1 MKFAFPPRALLFA
14 MGLSIPL
21 FAGAQELDTPEQQAG
36 YGIGVNIGS
45 NLSSQGVAEDIDI
58 AALLMGIEDA
68 VSGELKMEEQ
78 EIMAALQAFSAQQ
91 EAKAMAELEAQAE
104 AGRAFLAENANRDG
118 VVTTDSGLQYEVL
131 TKGEGGASP
140 TASDSVNVH
149 YHGTLV
155 DGSVFD
161 SSIDRGQPV
170 SFPLGNVIP
179 GWTEGLQLMSVGDK
193 YRFFVPSELAYGAN
207 GAPPLIGPNATLI
220 FDVELLSIEEQE

>member
-14 MGLSIPL
+14 MGLSVPL
-21 FAGAQELDTPEQQAG
+21 LAGAQELDTPEQQAG

-78 EIMAALQAFSAQQ
+78 AISAALQAFTAQQ

-104 AGRAFLAENANRDG
+104 AGRAFMAENANRDG
-118 VVTTDSGLQYEVL
+118 VVTTESGLQYEVL
-131 TKGEGGASP
+131 TEGEGGASP
-140 TASDSVNVH
+140 VASDSVNVH

-155 DGSVFD
+155 DGTVFD

-193 YRFFVPSELAYGAN
+193 YRFFVPAELAYGAN
-207 GAPPLIGPNATLI
+207 GAPPIIGPNATLI
-220 FDVELLSIEEQE
+220 FDVELLGIEE